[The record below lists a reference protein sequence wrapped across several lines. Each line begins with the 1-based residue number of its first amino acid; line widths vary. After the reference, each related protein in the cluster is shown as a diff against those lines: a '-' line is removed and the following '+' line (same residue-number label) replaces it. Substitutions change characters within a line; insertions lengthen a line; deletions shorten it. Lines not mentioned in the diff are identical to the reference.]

1 MNKRVRRMAQAA
13 VIAAMYVA
21 LTHFQNL
28 LFPNSASFAVQFR
41 VAEALCVL
49 ALFTP
54 SAISG
59 LTIGCFLFN
68 LTFAGAL
75 PLDPILGTLAT
86 FLATGTMYLL
96 RRHAWLGLLMPA
108 LFNALLV
115 GWELTLYL
123 GNTFW
128 FNALCVALGEA
139 VVLLTLGRILWVVIQ
154 KKGLQHRLFGNS
166 TH

>member
-1 MNKRVRRMAQAA
+1 MNQKLSQTDSQALYFVKA
-13 VIAAMYVA
+13 IAIFSVIAAHSSVID
-21 LTHFQNL
+21 TTTE
-28 LFPNSASFAVQFR
+28 ASSMITSLWDIFSC
-41 VAEALCVL
+41 L
-49 ALFTP
+49 
-54 SAISG
+54 S
-59 LTIGCFLFN
+59 IGCFLFN

-86 FLATGTMYLL
+86 FLAAGAMYLL
-96 RRHAWLGLLMPA
+96 RRHVWIALWMPA

-128 FNALCVALGEA
+128 FNAFCVALGEA
-139 VVLLTLGRILWVVIQ
+139 VVLLTLGRILWAVIQ
-154 KKGLQHRLFGNS
+154 KNGLQHRLFGDC